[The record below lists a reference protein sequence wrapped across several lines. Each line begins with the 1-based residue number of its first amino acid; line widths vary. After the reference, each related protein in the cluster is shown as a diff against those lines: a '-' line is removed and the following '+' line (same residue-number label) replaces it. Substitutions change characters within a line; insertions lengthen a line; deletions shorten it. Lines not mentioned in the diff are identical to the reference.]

1 MLPISLLIV
10 CLASLFAPG
19 VVATD
24 ASSDPAKDAEKSEML
39 YRRGLAAYQAGD
51 YPAAETYFEEILA
64 IDFSPDAAVYL
75 TYLRKERGDFAG
87 ALKSLQTYLDN
98 TSDSDSDLQSYISL
112 KLFLE
117 ARLAS
122 ASKRKQLSSFRTI
135 TLISILIAII
145 ALIVSVVSLRKKGIN
160 HRGN

>member
-1 MLPISLLIV
+1 M
-10 CLASLFAPG
+10 
-19 VVATD
+19 ATD
-24 ASSDPAKDAEKSEML
+24 ASSDPNKSAEKSEML

-51 YPAAETYFEEILA
+51 YPAAETYFEEILS

-87 ALKSLQTYLDN
+87 ALESLQTYLDN

-122 ASKRKQLSSFRTI
+122 EANEKQLSSYRTT
-135 TLISILIAII
+135 TLIGILIAII
-145 ALIVSVVSLRKKGIN
+145 ALIVSIVSLLYQRTRN
-160 HRGN
+160 

>member
-1 MLPISLLIV
+1 M
-10 CLASLFAPG
+10 
-19 VVATD
+19 ATD
-24 ASSDPAKDAEKSEML
+24 ASSDPAQNAEKSEML

-98 TSDSDSDLQSYISL
+98 TSDSDPDLQSYISL

-122 ASKRKQLSSFRTI
+122 AANEKQLSSFRTI